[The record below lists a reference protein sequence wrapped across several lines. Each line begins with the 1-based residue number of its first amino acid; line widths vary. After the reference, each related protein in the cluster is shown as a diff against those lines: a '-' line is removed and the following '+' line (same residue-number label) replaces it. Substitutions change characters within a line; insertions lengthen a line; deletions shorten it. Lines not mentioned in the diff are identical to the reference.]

1 MTKRIQLNPTK
12 NGQRNKIDIFPK
24 KRYPNS
30 QRVHG
35 KVLKITNHEGN
46 VNQNH
51 KEVSL
56 HTYWNASI
64 RRREITSVGNDVE
77 KMNPVRCW

>member
-1 MTKRIQLNPTK
+1 MDRRTKLTFSP
-12 NGQRNKIDIFPK
+12 

-30 QRVHG
+30 QWVHG

-51 KEVSL
+51 KEISL
-56 HTYWNASI
+56 HTYWNA
-64 RRREITSVGNDVE
+64 
-77 KMNPVRCW
+77 